1 MGFFTPK
8 LSHIQKEILQ
18 NKMKQL
24 HECDKL
30 VHTTVKPDVFFGRL
44 NFMLDLLL
52 DLKSYEKYK
61 IFVDAT
67 PTENY
72 QLVLTKLE
80 DNVNEFLDRA
90 IADNQK
96 NIAALKTEKGKKS
109 KELKFA
115 ESLVSAFDCANSF
128 WSGDGTM
135 PHYVGSLF
143 TENNYKRVK
152 KLFDASSQ

>member
-8 LSHIQKEILQ
+8 LSPIQKEILQ

-44 NFMLDLLL
+44 NFMFDLLL

-61 IFVDAT
+61 IFVDVT

-96 NIAALKTEKGKKS
+96 KIATLKQIK
-109 KELKFA
+109 
-115 ESLVSAFDCANSF
+115 
-128 WSGDGTM
+128 
-135 PHYVGSLF
+135 
-143 TENNYKRVK
+143 VK
-152 KLFDASSQ
+152 NQKN